1 MDLLRTARRQPSAV
15 LLLVQLAGVLV
26 YPAMEGSRT
35 GRVGFEILGIV
46 VLVLAVWSVR
56 ATPGLTWVS
65 IGLGIPAVVLSLIDT
80 IHTTPAVVPWS
91 GALHA
96 AFYFYAA
103 YSLLRYMLSDHEVTI
118 DELFATGA
126 TFTLVAWGFAYLYVV
141 VQALQP
147 GSFIAAVDAGND
159 RTWMELLFLSF
170 TTLSSTGLS
179 DVVPILPYARSVV
192 MIEELA
198 GLGYV
203 AMVVSRLVGLTV
215 MRRAGG

>member
-1 MDLLRTARRQPSAV
+1 MSIVGSARRHPSAI
-15 LLLVQLAGVLV
+15 LLVVQLLGVLV

-35 GRVGFEILGIV
+35 GRVAFEILGIV
-46 VLVLAVWSVR
+46 VLVLAVFSVR
-56 ATPGLTWVS
+56 STPGLTWVS
-65 IGLGIPAVVLSLIDT
+65 IGLGVPAVVLS
-80 IHTTPAVVPWS
+80 VVDAFRPTDVIVPVS

-103 YSLLRYMLSDHEVTI
+103 YSLLRYMLSDHDVSA
-118 DELFATGA
+118 DELYATGA
-126 TFTLVAWGFAYLYVV
+126 TFTLVAWGFAYVFVL
-141 VQALQP
+141 VQALKPQ
-147 GSFIAAVDAGND
+147 SFTAAINPAQD

-179 DVVPILPYARSVV
+179 DIVPITSWGRSVV
-192 MIEELA
+192 MLEQLA

-215 MRRAGG
+215 ARRT